1 MKLLKLNKFLIYI
14 IIINFI
20 CLFNKDFLNLCAL
33 EINNYEKDYNL
44 KYYAVNWRH
53 ENGHMFS
60 EKAHVFYKIFPMKMF
75 PCKTYQEFANTKQI
89 IKNATI
95 LTSNLLFPFNRI
107 FKILDTIQEV
117 ASDKY
122 IHDSDDKIA
131 FINELLKYLIKYYPE
146 KGIFFFDLDQL
157 NEIDYVNIT
166 FCNCDMSESLCS
178 VSHELFKNFLQDE
191 VEKIP
196 YIEIFMNEAS
206 ELEISELNLDIKNFC
221 RQTIQNDSVIRN
233 KIKQIIM
240 KKIQDNIGRQ
250 ITKTCFSQTTKLIS
264 SKLIGNLLLPGI
276 VESCE
281 MIKQNQDSTKN
292 IQKNIRLY
300 LKNYN
305 FEKTLGFA
313 FDYNNLTNQL
323 EVFSLEQKG
332 LSTGLYANFIDK
344 INILDSTH
352 MLISFLQPKIKGKPN
367 MNLNIY
373 GSKVK
378 VNLNSND

>member
-1 MKLLKLNKFLIYI
+1 MKLLKLNKFLICLI
-14 IIINFI
+14 IIKFF

-33 EINNYEKDYNL
+33 EIDNYEKDYNL

-60 EKAHVFYKIFPMKMF
+60 EKAHVFYNIFPMKMF

-89 IKNATI
+89 IKNTTI

-117 ASDKY
+117 TSDKY

-131 FINELLKYLIKYYPE
+131 FINEFLKYLIKYHPE

-157 NEIDYVNIT
+157 NEIYYIDII
-166 FCNCDMSESLCS
+166 FCNCDMSKSLCS
-178 VSHELFKNFLQDE
+178 VGYEWFTNFLQDE

-196 YIEIFMNEAS
+196 YTEIFMNEAS
-206 ELEISELNLDIKNFC
+206 EVEMAELNIDIKNFC
-221 RQTIQNDSVIRN
+221 RQTIQNDFVVRN
-233 KIKQIIM
+233 KIKQKII
-240 KKIQDNIGRQ
+240 KKIQDNIGQ
-250 ITKTCFSQTTKLIS
+250 KITKTCLSQTTKFIS
-264 SKLIGNLLLPGI
+264 SKLICNLLLPGI
-276 VESCE
+276 VESYE

-292 IQKNIRLY
+292 IQQNIRLY
-300 LKNYN
+300 LRDYN

-313 FDYNNLTNQL
+313 FNYNNLTNQL
-323 EVFSLEQKG
+323 EFFSLEQKR
-332 LSTGLYANFIDK
+332 LSSELYANFIDK
-344 INILDSTH
+344 INISDSTH

-378 VNLNSND
+378 VNLNSNY